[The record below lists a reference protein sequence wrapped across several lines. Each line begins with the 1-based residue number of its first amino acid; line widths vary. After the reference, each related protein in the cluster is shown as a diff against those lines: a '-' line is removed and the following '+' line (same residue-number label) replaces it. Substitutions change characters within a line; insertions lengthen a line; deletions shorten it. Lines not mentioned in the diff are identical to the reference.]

1 VAIKVLQHGDD
12 EGYIAMTKEAELMKE
27 LRSPYLVQ
35 LIGVAV
41 DDTLYLVTEYLPL
54 GSLNTYLRTCKSNG
68 DPAGNLNNIINFISN
83 VGCQGEPVAVG

>member
-1 VAIKVLQHGDD
+1 MAIKVLQHGDD

-41 DDTLYLVTEYLPL
+41 DDTLLLVTEYLPL
-54 GSLNTYLRTCKSNG
+54 GSLNTYLRNGASN
-68 DPAGNLNNIINFISN
+68 PAVNLTNIINFISN
-83 VGCQGEPVAVG
+83 VGYQG